1 MKTNTQ
7 MMKNLFRFS
16 GGFAAFFFLFFVNG
30 TAQQSRAYE
39 QPVLKVQYLMEDN
52 GFLCFQTSVLLPEG
66 KFTILK
72 ISNQANELLYSEKI
86 TEREFQK
93 VYKFPKQ
100 EDGEVRFLLTGGKE
114 FIRKNFAIHTQTEDR
129 YVIKEIA
136 VKN

>member
-52 GFLCFQTSVLLPEG
+52 GFLCFQTSVL
-66 KFTILK
+66 FTGRK
-72 ISNQANELLYSEKI
+72 ICH
-86 TEREFQK
+86 TE
-93 VYKFPKQ
+93 
-100 EDGEVRFLLTGGKE
+100 
-114 FIRKNFAIHTQTEDR
+114 N
-129 YVIKEIA
+129 
-136 VKN
+136 